1 MERTGPKRTPPVV
14 RVAPIVRNAPV
25 ILPAILSSVKSRA
38 DRSWSLGFSTRELA
52 GEEAS
57 ELMSMLQTEGHLLF
71 SNTSGVEEKDVPG
84 AKADAGLGKK
94 TPSQRLHN
102 VLYVLWEQNGSKGTF
117 DTFYSNS
124 MERLIDTIKEQLEPQ
139 R

>member
-1 MERTGPKRTPPVV
+1 MERPGLKRT
-14 RVAPIVRNAPV
+14 PV

-57 ELMSMLQTEGHLLF
+57 ALMSMLLQEGHLLF
-71 SNTSGVEEKDVPG
+71 STTSGVEEKDIPE

-94 TPSQRLHN
+94 TPSQRLRG
-102 VLYVLWEQNGSKGTF
+102 VLFIYWQQRGEKGRF
-117 DTFYSNS
+117 ETFYDEQ
-124 MERLIDTIKEQLEPQ
+124 MEHLIEVVKEKLVD
-139 R
+139 